1 MSGEESSMLIQPVY
15 LKLREM
21 ITRGEYQPGEKLVQE
36 KVAARLGVSRT
47 PLIKALQI
55 LEQDMLVVSIP
66 RRGMYV
72 RQIRTED
79 LLAAYECRQAIE
91 TTAVRLATKRIT
103 SSGLEKIKGLFRP
116 FLNSKEI
123 DISEYLLADAEFHQ
137 QLVVLSDNKYLMKM
151 NQIASIYKQTY
162 VRGLIR
168 PPGETLP
175 EHLCILSAM
184 ETKDACLAEE
194 YMRNHIR
201 KSIITISEALK
212 EEAINQVQ
220 QAI

>member
-1 MSGEESSMLIQPVY
+1 MPREDSSVLIHPVY

-21 ITRGEYQPGEKLVQE
+21 ITRGEFSPGEKLVQE
-36 KVAARLGVSRT
+36 KLATRLGVSRT
-47 PLIKALQI
+47 PLVKALQI

-72 RQIRTED
+72 RQISTDD

-91 TTAVRLATKRIT
+91 TTAVRLATNRIT
-103 SSGLEKIKGLFRP
+103 MTDHQKLKRLFEP
-116 FLNSKEI
+116 FLNSKQV
-123 DISEYLLADAEFHQ
+123 DFSQYLIADAEFHQ
-137 QLVVLSDNKYLMKM
+137 QLVVLSGNDYLMKM

-168 PPGETLP
+168 PPDETLP
-175 EHLCILSAM
+175 EHLRILSAM
-184 ETKDACLAEE
+184 ETKDAALAEE

-201 KSIITISEALK
+201 KSIITITEAFK
-212 EEAINQVQ
+212 EETSNKVPRLK
-220 QAI
+220 